1 LDFNNAETSR
11 VRVCLIGNSKLSKMV
26 HSLIPEFA
34 SIADITII
42 DSIFNDALMSARRLV
57 EHDAVDVFISAGGNA
72 FYLKDTLPIPV
83 VALEVLQA
91 DLMNAVLKARQV
103 SRSILLLT
111 HEHQAAWSEFLD
123 YVEGI
128 KIVSRTYRL
137 AEEAKDIF
145 NGIDKDHFGVV
156 IGTSF
161 VCDLAEQAGIPYVLV
176 YSREACRQMVR
187 KAIAVA
193 GQHKREGEQRAF
205 TQFLI
210 NQTSAAAIIT
220 NREEQVVGFNYQ
232 AVQLISGLARNIQID
247 QFLDNRFLQSSDT
260 VAEAILLGDR
270 LCRVDKTAFEVDG
283 KRVGHLY
290 SIRAPVTK
298 RHKADAS
305 TGRLVFKSSL
315 MAEAAH
321 FLQVYGATP
330 GAVLLRGETGTGK
343 ELAARVVHESSAGR
357 EGPFVAINC
366 AAMPGELFESELFG
380 YADGAFTSSRSGG
393 KSGLL
398 EAANNGTFFMDEINS
413 LPIPQQAKLLRVLQE
428 REVRPVGSRRTIDLN
443 IKFVTA
449 CNHDLL
455 EEVRAGRFR
464 EDLYYRLNVFIVK
477 LPPLRDRP
485 EDIEPLSRHFISR
498 LAPRYQIETDEN
510 SLIAALM
517 PHFLQYYWPGN
528 VRQLENL
535 LERLL
540 VSSTLYDSIDQFS
553 THLPT
558 LTPELF
564 DAPSEL
570 LANPGEGGHLQ
581 ILEQEEI
588 LRVLNQFDGNKT
600 RTAEYLGISQTT
612 LWRRLK
618 QLKPEAGPIESD
630 NKKGK

>member
-1 LDFNNAETSR
+1 MDFNNVETSR

-34 SIADITII
+34 SVAEIIII
-42 DSIFNDALMSARRLV
+42 DSIFNDALMSAKRLV
-57 EHDAVDVFISAGGNA
+57 EHDAVDVFVSAGGNA

-128 KIVSRTYRL
+128 EIVSRTYRV
-137 AEEAKDIF
+137 AEEAKEIF
-145 NGIDKDHFGVV
+145 NGIDKDDFEVV

-205 TQFLI
+205 AQFLL
-210 NQTSAAAIIT
+210 NAAPTAAIIT
-220 NREEQVVGFNYQ
+220 NRDEQVIGFNSQ
-232 AVQLISGLARNIQID
+232 AHQLIGKLAQNVRID
-247 QFLDNRFLQSSDT
+247 HFLDSRFLQSSDT

-270 LCRVDKTAFEVDG
+270 LCRVDKTAFDLDN
-283 KRVGHLY
+283 RCVGHLY
-290 SIRAPVTK
+290 AIKAPEIRRPETEQTA
-298 RHKADAS
+298 R
-305 TGRLVFKSSL
+305 RLVFESAL
-315 MAEAAH
+315 MTQATH

-330 GAVLLRGETGTGK
+330 GTVLLRGETGTGK
-343 ELAARVVHESSAGR
+343 ELAARAVHEFSANR
-357 EGPFVAINC
+357 DGPFVAINC
-366 AAMPGELFESELFG
+366 AAMPAELFESELFG
-380 YADGAFTSSRSGG
+380 YADGAFTNSRSGG

-398 EAANNGTFFMDEINS
+398 EASNNGTFFMDEINS
-413 LPIPQQAKLLRVLQE
+413 LPLPQQAKLLRVLQE
-428 REVRPVGSRRTIDLN
+428 REVRPVGSRRSIDLN

-455 EEVRAGRFR
+455 EEVQAGRFR
-464 EDLYYRLNVFIVK
+464 EDLYYRLNVFIVN

-485 EDIEPLSRHFISR
+485 EDIEPLSKYFIAK
-498 LAPRYQIETDEN
+498 LAPRYQIRTDEN
-510 SLIAALM
+510 SLIAVLM
-517 PHFLQYYWPGN
+517 PHFLRYHWPGN

-553 THLPT
+553 GHLPT
-558 LTPELF
+558 ITPELF
-564 DAPSEL
+564 KATQDAL
-570 LANPGEGGHLQ
+570 VNQGEGGHLQ
-581 ILEQEEI
+581 VLEQEEI
-588 LRVLNQFDGNKT
+588 LRVLSQFDGNKT
-600 RTAEYLGISQTT
+600 KTADYLGISQTT

-618 QLKPEAGPIESD
+618 QLKPDTGSV
-630 NKKGK
+630 